1 MTQYGKLAAVYDWL
15 TPEELTVL
23 HSDLTQ
29 LQDCHGAAACWA
41 AGHLTWPFALR
52 RRHHRASLN
61 AKIARS

>member
-1 MTQYGKLAAVYDWL
+1 
-15 TPEELTVL
+15 VL